1 MKILKVKN
9 IFYKIFKITFLFSA
23 VITGWTSI
31 ILLSNTTFNSE
42 IKEVI
47 NRMYLNQKKFI
58 INVKDLSLLL
68 VKDANKRFSTN
79 NQDNSNLNY

>member
-58 INVKDLSLLL
+58 FNVKDLSLLL
-68 VKDANKRFSTN
+68 VKDANKRLSTN

>member
-68 VKDANKRFSTN
+68 VKDANKRLSTN